1 MIFTIV
7 DPYNLNHECD
17 KKLFELRKLA
27 KFPNIFHGR
36 QIRDHLSSF
45 ASLSICLKK
54 NFEVLKQLVI
64 NHYTFSL
71 FTYLSEKSNTFLF
84 LPHCS

>member
-1 MIFTIV
+1 MHSLPHTPPPPIPSESTVDMIFTTV

-64 NHYTFSL
+64 NH
-71 FTYLSEKSNTFLF
+71 
-84 LPHCS
+84 

>member
-1 MIFTIV
+1 MIFTTV

-36 QIRDHLSSF
+36 QI
-45 ASLSICLKK
+45 
-54 NFEVLKQLVI
+54 
-64 NHYTFSL
+64 
-71 FTYLSEKSNTFLF
+71 
-84 LPHCS
+84 